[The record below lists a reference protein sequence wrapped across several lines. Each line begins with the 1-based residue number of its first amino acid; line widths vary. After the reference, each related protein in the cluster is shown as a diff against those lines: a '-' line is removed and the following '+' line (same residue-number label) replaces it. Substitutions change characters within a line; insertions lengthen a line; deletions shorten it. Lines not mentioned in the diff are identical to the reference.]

1 MATVTAISD
10 QAAAQAAVDAL
21 THAIKLLDQAG
32 AALPQIAFLTRSAHD
47 SADTALMIAANEL
60 KLAQREASTRLSPAQ
75 QEALGR
81 PCLCYPNCAAEG

>member
-1 MATVTAISD
+1 MATVTAITD

-21 THAIKLLDQAG
+21 THAIALLDQAG
-32 AALPQIAFLTRSAHD
+32 ANLPQIKQLTRAAASD
-47 SADTALMIAANEL
+47 ADCALMIATNEL
-60 KLAQREASTRLSPAQ
+60 KLAQRDASTRLSPAQ

>member
-1 MATVTAISD
+1 MTTTAITD

-21 THAIKLLDQAG
+21 TQAIALLDQA
-32 AALPQIAFLTRSAHD
+32 AANLPQIRQLTRAAASD
-47 SADTALMIAANEL
+47 ADCALMVATNEL
-60 KLAQREASTRLSPAQ
+60 RLAQREASTRLSPAQ